1 MKIITEHIEIAIME
15 HFDFRSHLIVP
26 NVSNE
31 MGLVPFETDMVVMT
45 KANYVHGFEIKV
57 SKSDLMADFKKKQH
71 THFDQP
77 FRGKKGLERWY
88 GKFKTFSY
96 AVPEE
101 LKGYAL
107 EVIPSFCGLYVINE
121 QKKLIH
127 IKGSPVLFNHK
138 WTEKERVYL
147 KRLGAMRIY
156 NLKRSIVKFKE
167 EIK

>member
-15 HFDFRSHLIVP
+15 HFDFSRHLIVP
-26 NVSNE
+26 NVSNM

-57 SKSDLMADFKKKQH
+57 SKSDLMADFKKEQH
-71 THFDQP
+71 IHFDHR

-101 LKGYAL
+101 LKNCAL
-107 EVIPSFCGLYVINE
+107 EVIPDFTGLYIIDD
-121 QKKLIH
+121 KMKLKQ
-127 IKGSPVLFNHK
+127 IKDSPILFNHK
-138 WTEKERVYL
+138 WTEKERIYL

-156 NLKRSIVKFKE
+156 NLKRTIAKFKE
-167 EIK
+167 ETL